1 MTALIRVAAG
11 LFLIAHGLVH
21 LLYLLPKQDDASF
34 PFTLKQSWL
43 VPEATRRPTGLVLVA
58 ATVAAFAFL
67 GLAVWGV
74 PGLSGAWPAIA
85 IVSASLSLV
94 LLVAFWSPQ
103 FFVGIGIDVA
113 LIALALI
120 RPEWIEKIVG
130 G

>member
-1 MTALIRVAAG
+1 MPALIRVVGG

-21 LLYLLPKQDDASF
+21 LLYLLPKQDDPSF

-43 VPEATRRPTGLVLVA
+43 VPEAARRPSGLALVA
-58 ATVAAFAFL
+58 ATVVAFALL

-85 IVSASLSLV
+85 IVSASLSLI
-94 LLVAFWSPQ
+94 LLVAFWNSQ

-113 LIALALI
+113 LIALAAI
-120 RPEWIEKIVG
+120 QPGWVEKIVG
-130 G
+130 